1 MCVVE
6 PRLSTFKDKAGTTG
20 SFKFFASVVSASME
34 FETREPW
41 WNEFLELWSEAREIV
56 EERHAVESQRLEAVE
71 EQNNE
76 IVLSRMR
83 GLINDEQFLSLP
95 TQRAMRAYA
104 LEAIPELEEFTD
116 EFVKSEIQTITAKIH
131 ARGLKRK

>member
-1 MCVVE
+1 
-6 PRLSTFKDKAGTTG
+6 
-20 SFKFFASVVSASME
+20 ME